1 MFQIWKLILLKSNLR
16 NILLT
21 IFGIFIFVVIF
32 FTYDTSCGVEHFV
45 ILNEI
50 NVNEKSFDPEFCESI
65 LEKIDSFKMYK
76 VYDKWPE
83 IAKESYF
90 SKMIEAIF

>member
-50 NVNEKSFDPEFCESI
+50 NVNEKSFNSSELVDV
-65 LEKIDSFKMYK
+65 LNEKS
-76 VYDKWPE
+76 
-83 IAKESYF
+83 
-90 SKMIEAIF
+90 

>member
-21 IFGIFIFVVIF
+21 VFVISILIVIF
-32 FTYDTSCGVEHFV
+32 FTYDTSCGVEHMS

-50 NVNEKSFDPEFCESI
+50 QIYEKSFDPEFCESI
-65 LEKIDSFKMYK
+65 LEKINTFNNQCS
-76 VYDKWPE
+76 PTIE
-83 IAKESYF
+83 ILDCS
-90 SKMIEAIF
+90 

>member
-1 MFQIWKLILLKSNLR
+1 MENNVKFLIWKLILLKNNLR

-32 FTYDTSCGVEHFV
+32 FTYNTSCGVEHFV

-65 LEKIDSFKMYK
+65 LEKIDSFNNQCS
-76 VYDKWPE
+76 PTIE
-83 IAKESYF
+83 ILDCG
-90 SKMIEAIF
+90 